1 MDYATKEKILLLLLG
16 GLALGFS
23 RSPSQSRKVLRMMGK
38 GWRDIDKYKLKKE
51 VRNLYRSKLI
61 KETKNSDGTFT
72 LVLSDKGKL
81 RALTYHFSEM
91 KIQGKEWDKKWRMV
105 FFDVPE
111 KYRWGRDSLR
121 NKLKDL
127 GFYEIQKS
135 VFAFPYECE
144 DEIDFIIEF
153 YGMRKYVRFGVLDYI
168 DNDIYLKKHFA
179 LKLLCKKYY
188 SRIFFGTTI

>member
-179 LKLLCKKYY
+179 LK
-188 SRIFFGTTI
+188 